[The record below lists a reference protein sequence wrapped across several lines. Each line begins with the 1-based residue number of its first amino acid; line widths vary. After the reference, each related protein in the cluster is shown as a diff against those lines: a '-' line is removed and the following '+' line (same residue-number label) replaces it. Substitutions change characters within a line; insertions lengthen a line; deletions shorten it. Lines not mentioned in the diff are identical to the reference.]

1 MPLCHMTYQLMMFG
15 IAYTPTCSFKVCSG
29 TIDNEYNLSLIRQT
43 AHHGSYSLSGWTSFF
58 VEWNL
63 ASETRY
69 RVNERIMEV
78 LQWVVYCNTVCLPA
92 KMAFPGC
99 FLPVLFEFEGAAAA
113 SFLRHVG
120 CPGGLRLRSIFNLCS
135 LSRQHQ
141 QRHYQQLKINL
152 VNNASSVFLESGCI
166 YPLSLFGLVP

>member
-1 MPLCHMTYQLMMFG
+1 MNIICRSSDKQHTMGHTVSVAEPRSLWSG
-15 IAYTPTCSFKVCSG
+15 IWLVRLG
-29 TIDNEYNLSLIRQT
+29 TE
-43 AHHGSYSLSGWTSFF
+43 F
-58 VEWNL
+58 
-63 ASETRY
+63 
-69 RVNERIMEV
+69 NERIMEV

-152 VNNASSVFLESGCI
+152 VNNPSSVFLESGCI